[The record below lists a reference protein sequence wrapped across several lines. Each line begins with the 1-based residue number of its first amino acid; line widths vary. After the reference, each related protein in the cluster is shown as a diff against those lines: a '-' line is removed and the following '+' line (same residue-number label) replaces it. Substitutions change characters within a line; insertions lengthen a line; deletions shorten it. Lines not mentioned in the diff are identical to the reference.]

1 MTTNACIRR
10 GFTLIELLVS
20 MAVGMIILI
29 AAAALL
35 GQTGTGYER
44 VGGGVGA
51 EREARALL
59 TQLAADLS
67 TFVPAMDLHVFE
79 ADDAGWRTDR
89 IGFLSLQPAD
99 AQSQEGRI
107 GDLCAVN
114 YYIKDLQIAG
124 RTVRCL
130 MRGFRESAE
139 TFGRVRDG
147 EVDFLFAAGERDEP
161 VAFNVVS
168 FIAQPVVRGATGG
181 WEKWE
186 YWGGGGMR
194 PTGLDVRLVIARRD
208 LAGKLR
214 TSAQWDGQGVTGRL
228 LGDPERAAE
237 NMGLEVFGAVIRMGN
252 NAYF

>member
-1 MTTNACIRR
+1 MNTSARTRR

-67 TFVPAMDLHVFE
+67 TSVAAADYQLFE
-79 ADDAGWRTDR
+79 ADDSGWRTDR

-99 AQSQEGRI
+99 AQSQDGRI

-139 TFGRVRDG
+139 TFELAR
-147 EVDFLFAAGERDEP
+147 EVDLDPLFAAGERDEP

-168 FIAQPVVRGATGG
+168 FVAQPVVRRDGGG
-181 WEKWE
+181 WENWSE
-186 YWGGGGMR
+186 NSPTR

-214 TSAQWDGQGVTGRL
+214 TFA
-228 LGDPERAAE
+228 
-237 NMGLEVFGAVIRMGN
+237 
-252 NAYF
+252 